1 MNVLQKILEE
11 IDSHAIEFESF
22 GMCDDYVSV
31 GWIKEIIRSNME
43 DYPTADE
50 EEKFILCT
58 LDENGTLSEYDDKYD
73 VVIHCSSKK
82 DQDETIK
89 IIEDSNW
96 IPVSERLPEN
106 DDYILLS
113 FENFS
118 IPEIGRY
125 EQDEEGGAFYPGDE
139 DYTYLSYGLFVNAWK
154 PLPKPYK
161 KERDYE

>member
-1 MNVLQKILEE
+1 MNALEKILEE

-43 DYPTADE
+43 DFPT
-50 EEKFILCT
+50 
-58 LDENGTLSEYDDKYD
+58 ENGTLSEYDDKYD

-113 FENFS
+113 FENFL
-118 IPEIGRY
+118 IPDIGRY